1 MTRRDE
7 KNRERRRLD
16 NERRLGGETL
26 GEYHARERP
35 VVQLGDRIPRG
46 RCSLTPSLFDGL
58 RDGKSTADLFDQ
70 PTKGK

>member
-1 MTRRDE
+1 MTTNYQR
-7 KNRERRRLD
+7 NRERRRLD
-16 NERRLGGETL
+16 NERRTLGETL

-46 RCSLTPSLFDGL
+46 RCSLTPSLLDGL
-58 RDGKSTADLFDQ
+58 RDNKTTHDLFDQ